1 MRTRLLLQ
9 QLAETLPFKTCSR
22 QAFRQLAA
30 VIGEWHLRLLQV
42 LPCIRAIL
50 RIQSIIYAIICG
62 MESLGNRN
70 PKILLLAGEES
81 GILYAER
88 LAALLRSRGAEIR
101 GYGDY
106 GFRTADL
113 AVMGFWPVLRKLFYF
128 LNVARTMKRAI
139 CEWKPDVVATV
150 DYPGLNLK
158 LAAYAKGLGIPSV
171 HMVCPQVWAWH
182 QGRIPKVAAA
192 LTKLL
197 CFFPFEPKLFA
208 GTGLDATFI
217 GHPLVKVVER
227 ETVETDTS
235 GMCGGEGKTLALL
248 PGSRIGEIQRILP
261 RLLKALKTVA
271 GMKGDLKLRV
281 CIPAANDAAEREIR
295 RITEAFKGLPPVEIQ
310 KGKARDLLRVADCAA
325 VASGTATLEA
335 ALVRCPTVLVYAVG
349 PVLAWFARRVI
360 KGVRHV
366 GLANVVAEKCGFEP
380 PMPELLQEDFTPD
393 AVANQL
399 DAWLSD
405 SAVRS
410 AAAKRLDDAMGYL
423 QADGDPLATAA
434 DEIMSC
440 VKGK

>member
-1 MRTRLLLQ
+1 
-9 QLAETLPFKTCSR
+9 
-22 QAFRQLAA
+22 
-30 VIGEWHLRLLQV
+30 
-42 LPCIRAIL
+42 
-50 RIQSIIYAIICG
+50 
-62 MESLGNRN
+62 MESFGDKSQN

-81 GILYAER
+81 GVLYAER
-88 LAALLRSRGAEIR
+88 LAERLRSQGAEIR
-101 GYGDY
+101 GYADY

-128 LNVARTMKRAI
+128 LGVARTMKRAI
-139 CEWKPDVVATV
+139 REWRPDVVATV

-171 HMVCPQVWAWH
+171 HMVCPQVWAWRR
-182 QGRIPKVAAA
+182 GRIPKVAAA

-197 CFFPFEPKLFA
+197 CFFPFEQELFE
-208 GTGLDATFI
+208 GTGLDAKFI

-227 ETVETDTS
+227 ETGGQDIVPGTD
-235 GMCGGEGKTLALL
+235 GGDGKTLALL
-248 PGSRIGEIQRILP
+248 PGSRMGEIQRILP
-261 RLLKALKTVA
+261 RLLEALKLL
-271 GMKGDLKLRV
+271 MDKGRDLNLRV
-281 CIPAANDAAEREIR
+281 CIPAANGAAEREIR
-295 RITEAFKGLPPVEIQ
+295 RIVKSFEGLPPVEIQ
-310 KGKARDLLRVADCAA
+310 KGKARELLRVADCAA

-405 SAVRS
+405 SAARS
-410 AAAKRLDDAMGYL
+410 DAAKKLDEAMGYL
-423 QADGDPLATAA
+423 QADGEPFAIAA

-440 VKGK
+440 VKGR

>member
-1 MRTRLLLQ
+1 
-9 QLAETLPFKTCSR
+9 
-22 QAFRQLAA
+22 
-30 VIGEWHLRLLQV
+30 
-42 LPCIRAIL
+42 
-50 RIQSIIYAIICG
+50 
-62 MESLGNRN
+62 MESLGRN

-81 GILYAER
+81 GVLYAER

-101 GYGDY
+101 GYGAY

-128 LNVARTMKRAI
+128 LGVARTMKRAI
-139 CEWKPDVVATV
+139 REWLPDVVVTV

-158 LAAYAKGLGIPSV
+158 LAAYAKGLDIPSV
-171 HMVCPQVWAWH
+171 HIVCPQVWAWH

-197 CFFPFEPKLFA
+197 CFFPFEPKLFE
-208 GTGLDATFI
+208 GTGLDAKFI

-227 ETVETDTS
+227 ETAETNAS
-235 GMCGGEGKTLALL
+235 GMCGDDGKILALL
-248 PGSRIGEIQRILP
+248 PGSRMGEIQRILP
-261 RLLKALKTVA
+261 RLLEELKLVVD
-271 GMKGDLKLRV
+271 KGRGLKLRV
-281 CIPAANDAAEREIR
+281 CIPAANGAAEREIR
-295 RITEAFKGLPPVEIQ
+295 SIVESFKGLPPIEIQ

-366 GLANVVAEKCGFEP
+366 GLANVVAEKCGFES

-410 AAAKRLDDAMGYL
+410 AAAKKLDDAMVYL
-423 QADGDPLATAA
+423 QTEGEPLAIAA

-440 VKGK
+440 LDERNQR

>member
-1 MRTRLLLQ
+1 
-9 QLAETLPFKTCSR
+9 
-22 QAFRQLAA
+22 
-30 VIGEWHLRLLQV
+30 
-42 LPCIRAIL
+42 
-50 RIQSIIYAIICG
+50 
-62 MESLGNRN
+62 MEILGNRN

-81 GILYAER
+81 GVLYAER
-88 LAALLRSRGAEIR
+88 LAVLLRSRGAEIR

-139 CEWKPDVVATV
+139 REWKPDVVVTV

-158 LAAYAKGLGIPSV
+158 LAAYAKNLGFPSV

-197 CFFPFEPKLFA
+197 CFFPFEPKLFE
-208 GTGLDATFI
+208 GTGLDAKFI

-227 ETVETDTS
+227 EMVETKS
-235 GMCGGEGKTLALL
+235 PRMCGCDGKTLALL
-248 PGSRIGEIQRILP
+248 PGSRMGEIQRILP
-261 RLLKALKTVA
+261 RLLEALKIVV
-271 GMKGDLKLRV
+271 GMRGDLKLRV

-295 RITEAFKGLPPVEIQ
+295 RIKDSFKGLPPVEIQ
-310 KGKARDLLRVADCAA
+310 KGKARDLLRIADCAA

-393 AVANQL
+393 AVAVQL
-399 DAWLSD
+399 DSWLSD

-410 AAAKRLDDAMGYL
+410 AAAKRLDDAMSYL
-423 QADGDPLATAA
+423 QADGEPLAIAA
-434 DEIMSC
+434 DEVMAC
-440 VKGK
+440 VKGR

>member
-1 MRTRLLLQ
+1 
-9 QLAETLPFKTCSR
+9 
-22 QAFRQLAA
+22 
-30 VIGEWHLRLLQV
+30 
-42 LPCIRAIL
+42 
-50 RIQSIIYAIICG
+50 
-62 MESLGNRN
+62 MESLGRN

-81 GILYAER
+81 GVLYAER
-88 LAALLRSRGAEIR
+88 LAGLLRSHGAEIR

-128 LNVARTMKRAI
+128 LGVARTMKRSI
-139 CEWKPDVVATV
+139 REWKPDVVVTV

-158 LAAYAKGLGIPSV
+158 LAAYAKGIGIPSV

-197 CFFPFEPKLFA
+197 CFFPFEPKLFE
-208 GTGLDATFI
+208 GTGLDARFI

-227 ETVETDTS
+227 EMVETNVLGTCEGD
-235 GMCGGEGKTLALL
+235 GKTLALL
-248 PGSRIGEIQRILP
+248 PGSRMGEIQRILP
-261 RLLKALKTVA
+261 RLLEALKLVV
-271 GMKGDLKLRV
+271 GKGCDLKFRV

-295 RITEAFKGLPPVEIQ
+295 RIVETFKGLPSVEIQ
-310 KGKARDLLRVADCAA
+310 KGKARELLRIADCAA

-410 AAAKRLDDAMGYL
+410 AAAKKLDDAMGYL
-423 QADGDPLATAA
+423 QAEGEPLAIAA

-440 VKGK
+440 LDERNQR